1 MDNYIFLEKHWQL
14 CHIFTFS
21 PSIFNVSAHK
31 DWNLKICP
39 MPMPI
44 TPQILLH
51 TSQFSSF
58 PKIKQCVVTWLS
70 HTGYS
75 NTACRLMIQLLYLK
89 TSNAGCQKRN
99 DAWSPSSLKYIRL
112 RKQWLHINRKIIEQV
127 WMLGNKKNQKIIV
140 TTFITNRNIM
150 NIICWK

>member
-14 CHIFTFS
+14 CHNFTFHFQRQCTQRLKS
-21 PSIFNVSAHK
+21 KDLSHAHAYHPSDIF
-31 DWNLKICP
+31 
-39 MPMPI
+39 
-44 TPQILLH
+44 
-51 TSQFSSF
+51 SQFSSF
-58 PKIKQCVVTWLS
+58 PKIKQCVATWLS

-127 WMLGNKKNQKIIV
+127 WMLGNKKNQKIIF